1 MKTTAI
7 HLLLFALFANV
18 AIAQTTPADPSALR
32 FSQTDE
38 SFLSSMT
45 DTINFTPF
53 PDGTVITN
61 QYLSYGAQFEGYNGS
76 SDPIIYDYIGSY
88 GRVLRSDNWYN
99 ALRLNFVDS
108 SNTSQYQPVDHIEFD
123 NPINSEIDYISVDVY
138 DSLDNL
144 IYHYLS
150 TSPEHV
156 VIDFETAMGAY
167 MTFDDS
173 ASTAYVID
181 NILFEN
187 NITSSV
193 HQIISE
199 ADIVISPVPFQ
210 NEITFSIPNKK
221 VTGVSLVIT
230 NTFGQIVFSSGSN
243 IFENTFS
250 KTFDLGF
257 LSSGIYFADII
268 IDGKRSV
275 RKIVKE

>member
-1 MKTTAI
+1 
-7 HLLLFALFANV
+7 
-18 AIAQTTPADPSALR
+18 
-32 FSQTDE
+32 
-38 SFLSSMT
+38 
-45 DTINFTPF
+45 
-53 PDGTVITN
+53 
-61 QYLSYGAQFEGYNGS
+61 
-76 SDPIIYDYIGSY
+76 
-88 GRVLRSDNWYN
+88 
-99 ALRLNFVDS
+99 
-108 SNTSQYQPVDHIEFD
+108 
-123 NPINSEIDYISVDVY
+123 VDVY
-138 DSLDNL
+138 DSLNNL

-193 HQIISE
+193 HQIISD
-199 ADIVISPVPFQ
+199 ADIVFSPVPFQ

-243 IFENTFS
+243 IFENIFS

-268 IDGKRSV
+268 IDGKQSV